1 MNCFKICLLIGC
13 FFHFFLNESQ
23 AQSPLP
29 ISVVDLAL
37 QRAEAHGQA
46 IGSFRMRIKVQ
57 EKARFTRVLGAA
69 KKRLAEK
76 EGIQMG
82 QWYGNQTISEVQVG
96 HLNQLIHG
104 IESVESFKNKY
115 VKPTLFVWPDF
126 YQDYV
131 GTYCVSPLN
140 YHAKSFYQFS
150 SKGDTLVQGKE
161 CHQFYVKPKIKRD
174 RLFTGVI
181 TLDESGWLV
190 RFEGSVFSDAIEYEL
205 DLLNQPFLEKWIPL
219 KGRIRLRAGLLGNQG
234 EYIWEQEAISRPE
247 EWLYNPELFA
257 EPKQPKETLAISMLA
272 FDETFANQFLTNL
285 HGSLLRKW
293 KQRLTS
299 NLMMIDSVYYK
310 EKNPNVS
317 LDSSFFTNNTS
328 IEHKE
333 LVIDSFQVTPFKL
346 TQLLLSKSFYFG
358 KLNKDFYPYELY
370 YKSPVF
376 DSNFNVAEGFVAS
389 SGLVFRKRWARY
401 HMLEAEVV
409 GRRAYGINRNSGFVR
424 LRYRGDSFDV
434 SLSNGDF
441 VAQFNPE
448 NTISPEMNSLATL
461 LLKNNQMK
469 IYRSKFTTFNLLKRY
484 SASFFLKALVEYSE
498 RSPMDNISSY
508 HWINFRNR
516 DFSSNI
522 PSNAEYVQEGF
533 STHKSFIT
541 QFQVGYRPFLT
552 QSYRANTRL
561 TDWGSSPLLLAKYRA
576 GWRGVA
582 GSSTDFDQV
591 EFSYLHNVEVNP
603 WIKMGLLVNAGT
615 FFGNKPDYFI
625 DYKHYNGTLN
635 LLQAGE
641 MLASHRLVGYYQNF
655 TSGANQRLNVDHYI
669 YSTGG
674 TYVEALSFFQFA
686 NLWLK
691 PLLGMKKLYVKE
703 VLIAN
708 MNYVRNQNL
717 VYTELGYGLDGVFK
731 IFRLEAIANFSNARF
746 NYIGFRININSRIRI
761 GNILE

>member
-1 MNCFKICLLIGC
+1 
-13 FFHFFLNESQ
+13 
-23 AQSPLP
+23 
-29 ISVVDLAL
+29 
-37 QRAEAHGQA
+37 
-46 IGSFRMRIKVQ
+46 
-57 EKARFTRVLGAA
+57 
-69 KKRLAEK
+69 
-76 EGIQMG
+76 
-82 QWYGNQTISEVQVG
+82 
-96 HLNQLIHG
+96 
-104 IESVESFKNKY
+104 
-115 VKPTLFVWPDF
+115 
-126 YQDYV
+126 
-131 GTYCVSPLN
+131 
-140 YHAKSFYQFS
+140 
-150 SKGDTLVQGKE
+150 
-161 CHQFYVKPKIKRD
+161 
-174 RLFTGVI
+174 
-181 TLDESGWLV
+181 
-190 RFEGSVFSDAIEYEL
+190 
-205 DLLNQPFLEKWIPL
+205 
-219 KGRIRLRAGLLGNQG
+219 
-234 EYIWEQEAISRPE
+234 
-247 EWLYNPELFA
+247 
-257 EPKQPKETLAISMLA
+257 
-272 FDETFANQFLTNL
+272 
-285 HGSLLRKW
+285 
-293 KQRLTS
+293 
-299 NLMMIDSVYYK
+299 
-310 EKNPNVS
+310 
-317 LDSSFFTNNTS
+317 
-328 IEHKE
+328 
-333 LVIDSFQVTPFKL
+333 
-346 TQLLLSKSFYFG
+346 
-358 KLNKDFYPYELY
+358 
-370 YKSPVF
+370 
-376 DSNFNVAEGFVAS
+376 
-389 SGLVFRKRWARY
+389 
-401 HMLEAEVV
+401 
-409 GRRAYGINRNSGFVR
+409 
-424 LRYRGDSFDV
+424 
-434 SLSNGDF
+434 
-441 VAQFNPE
+441 
-448 NTISPEMNSLATL
+448 
-461 LLKNNQMK
+461 
-469 IYRSKFTTFNLLKRY
+469 
-484 SASFFLKALVEYSE
+484 
-498 RSPMDNISSY
+498 MDNISSY

-516 DFSSNI
+516 DFSSNN

-746 NYIGFRININSRIRI
+746 NYIGFRVNINSRIRI